1 MRKFEFIDC
10 KFKSCNLIKSNFSR
24 GEFDKHLFIDCQFYR
39 VNLGSS
45 YWLDCIFRKT
55 RSEEVNFEGAILSNL
70 KIKDLITLNSNSTE
84 TSPTIFYKSKS
95 DEFINVKSQTDFEKI
110 LKDLNLIISNDEDD
124 MENSEYHT

>member
-1 MRKFEFIDC
+1 
-10 KFKSCNLIKSNFSR
+10 
-24 GEFDKHLFIDCQFYR
+24 
-39 VNLGSS
+39 
-45 YWLDCIFRKT
+45 
-55 RSEEVNFEGAILSNL
+55 VNFEGAILSNL

-84 TSPTIFYKSKS
+84 TFPTIFYKSKS

>member
-1 MRKFEFIDC
+1 
-10 KFKSCNLIKSNFSR
+10 
-24 GEFDKHLFIDCQFYR
+24 
-39 VNLGSS
+39 
-45 YWLDCIFRKT
+45 
-55 RSEEVNFEGAILSNL
+55 VNFEGAILSNL

-84 TSPTIFYKSKS
+84 TSLTIFYKSKS